1 MLMDNWHK
9 ISFMVIFVLI
19 SLLLLNVKPVITPIY
34 VSLPTKKTLIDPTMN
49 GIYVPPAQDSHP
61 KCCPSAGRLSV
72 PNTWNNLPPDN
83 NIPGLL
89 PGPRMGELNSGLG
102 LENNPDLSLSTPIKA
117 PLVNDTFPSA
127 CNSEGSYMNKVKG
140 DILKS
145 CLLKANENA
154 MVTTLPASLY
164 YKYRFQQCNPYNGSY
179 CQCTN
184 NYVPLPPVGLC
195 QPNGWNEDV
204 CPYQYRVKPSAMY
217 LDTQKCLAKQF

>member
-1 MLMDNWHK
+1 MLMNNWHK
-9 ISFMVIFVLI
+9 IYFILTFLLI
-19 SLLLLNVKPVITPIY
+19 SLLLLNTKPVISQEHIVKLSGPSY
-34 VSLPTKKTLIDPTMN
+34 KVSLPDPITKD
-49 GIYVPPAQDSHP
+49 IYVPPAQNSHP
-61 KCCPSAGRLSV
+61 TCCPSVGRLSV
-72 PNTWNNLPPDN
+72 PNTWKNLPPDN

-89 PGPRMGELNSGLG
+89 PGPRVGDQLG

-117 PLVNDTFPSA
+117 PLLDNVFPEK
-127 CNSEGSYMNKVKG
+127 CNSEGSYMNKVK
-140 DILKS
+140 DNILKS
-145 CLLKANENA
+145 CLLQANEKA
-154 MVTTLPASLY
+154 SFSTLPASLY

-204 CPYQYRVKPSAMY
+204 CPYKVKPSTMY